1 MKKVYFLYIPLILII
16 CIAGSNLLPKGLTKK
31 FDADKGN
38 FSKENQN
45 NNLTHV
51 ESDFTNQT
59 LTCKSCHET
68 EYPTKNDPGLRKCP
82 RFDMISKFPTFN
94 KGPEVVDIKE
104 MSDKYTDVVF
114 SHKIHSQMSE
124 MSIGCTDCHHYN
136 TTGPVLNCRECHEQ
150 NRSRE
155 DVSVPDLKAAF
166 HRQCMGCHKQWSH
179 DNGCSTQ
186 CHSNKGTD
194 VKNRDRQEM
203 LDKKHP
209 KVTEPT
215 KMIWETN
222 SAAGKIVTFF
232 HNEHNQLFK
241 INCNTCHKQENC
253 TKCHDVNNPKD
264 DKNPIGIKKS
274 FEDHHKPCMNCHNE
288 NACEKCHKEKEM
300 TPFNHSSSAGWTL
313 KNYHSRLACEKCHG
327 NSMPFK
333 KLDNNCTSCHKNFA
347 PGKFDHKL
355 AGLTLSENHK
365 EMECENCHLKNDFSK
380 PPDCKTCHDDKSFPA
395 QSPGKR

>member
-1 MKKVYFLYIPLILII
+1 
-16 CIAGSNLLPKGLTKK
+16 
-31 FDADKGN
+31 
-38 FSKENQN
+38 
-45 NNLTHV
+45 
-51 ESDFTNQT
+51 
-59 LTCKSCHET
+59 
-68 EYPTKNDPGLRKCP
+68 
-82 RFDMISKFPTFN
+82 
-94 KGPEVVDIKE
+94 
-104 MSDKYTDVVF
+104 
-114 SHKIHSQMSE
+114 
-124 MSIGCTDCHHYN
+124 
-136 TTGPVLNCRECHEQ
+136 
-150 NRSRE
+150 
-155 DVSVPDLKAAF
+155 
-166 HRQCMGCHKQWSH
+166 
-179 DNGCSTQ
+179 
-186 CHSNKGTD
+186 
-194 VKNRDRQEM
+194 M